1 MSHTHRRALASL
13 IVAAT
18 VAVGPVT
25 AAFAQSDASDATPI
39 TSSDVKAQHK
49 AASKARRAHKNAE
62 LKKLEKNGYNP
73 ATNDPKYPDKLQNAE
88 KKADGQ

>member
-1 MSHTHRRALASL
+1 MSHTHRRVFASL

-18 VAVGPVT
+18 VAIGPVT
-25 AAFAQSDASDATPI
+25 AAFAQDASSGAMPESKADM
-39 TSSDVKAQHK
+39 KAQHK